1 MVNDRLVMVHD
12 VCEPYPLEQ
21 RWGGSRC
28 LMMEPSVRIYDGSLR
43 SAAATIMC
51 SCDSYELS
59 KEGYAIVIHQ
69 GQKNTQHNRE
79 FDFYS

>member
-1 MVNDRLVMVHD
+1 
-12 VCEPYPLEQ
+12 
-21 RWGGSRC
+21 
-28 LMMEPSVRIYDGSLR
+28 MMEPSVRIYDGSLR